1 MKKAQQIA
9 RLSRRCFAEVE
20 KMAADPGR
28 YCKSKKIT
36 SYTFQFLKH
45 SISEEDAYEILRKV
59 VSGESVIAELN
70 KKSRVW

>member
-9 RLSRRCFAEVE
+9 RLSRHCFAEVE

-28 YCKSKKIT
+28 YYKSKKIT

-45 SISEEDAYEILRKV
+45 SISEEDTYEILRKV

-70 KKSRVW
+70 KKCRV

>member
-36 SYTFQFLKH
+36 SYTFQFLNTP
-45 SISEEDAYEILRKV
+45 SLRKTHMKFCGELLAAR
-59 VSGESVIAELN
+59 VS
-70 KKSRVW
+70 

>member
-20 KMAADPGR
+20 KMAADPAM
-28 YCKSKKIT
+28 YCKSQKIT

-45 SISEEDAYEILRKV
+45 STSEEDAYDILQKV
-59 VSGESVIAELN
+59 VSGERDIAELN
-70 KKSRVW
+70 KELRV

>member
-9 RLSRRCFAEVE
+9 RLSRHFAEVE
-20 KMAADPGR
+20 KLAADPGR

-45 SISEEDAYEILRKV
+45 SISEEDAYEILQKV
-59 VSGESVIAELN
+59 VSGESVIADLN
-70 KKSRVW
+70 KKYRV

>member
-9 RLSRRCFAEVE
+9 RLSRRFAEVE
-20 KMAADPGR
+20 KLAADPGR

-45 SISEEDAYEILRKV
+45 SISEEDAYEILQKV
-59 VSGESVIAELN
+59 VSGESVIADLN
-70 KKSRVW
+70 KKYRV